1 MKLLATIYLLG
12 CLPLAGKLLPNQ
24 TAFYPNTA
32 KVSISSN
39 VADSTYSTTGL
50 FVPGTQPKLISKQF
64 EFTEG
69 PAADNQGNI
78 FFTDQPNNAIWK
90 YDVNGKLSK
99 FADSAGRSNGMY
111 FDRRGNLVTCADADN
126 EIWRFNR
133 KGKHTATLLNGLN
146 GKRFNGPNDLWI
158 DAKGGIYF
166 TDPYYQRPY
175 WTRTATEL
183 DKEKVYYLPAG
194 STQARIA
201 TTQFQKP
208 NGIAGTRDGKYLYV
222 ADIQANK
229 TYRFNIA
236 ANGDLTNPQV
246 FINKGSDG
254 MTLDE
259 QGNVYLTGSKGVYI
273 FGPDGKQIGMIVINE
288 PWTANVCFGGRDGK
302 TLFITASKAVYT
314 FEMKV
319 KGNKKN
325 ASGQL

>member
-1 MKLLATIYLLG
+1 MKLFASIYLLG
-12 CLPLAGKLLPNQ
+12 CLPLAGLLLTDSNMLNQ
-24 TAFYPNTA
+24 NIA
-32 KVSISSN
+32 KVSIN
-39 VADSTYSTTGL
+39 RHVADSTYSSTDL
-50 FVPGTQPKLISKQF
+50 FAPGTKPKLISKQF

-90 YDVNGKLSK
+90 FDVTGKLSK
-99 FADSAGRSNGMY
+99 FSDDAGRSNGMY
-111 FDRRGNLVTCADADN
+111 FDRRGNLITCADANN
-126 EIWRFNR
+126 EIWRFNS
-133 KGKHTATLLNGLN
+133 KGRRTAILITDLN
-146 GKRFNGPNDLWI
+146 GKKFNGPNDLWM

-183 DKEKVYYLPAG
+183 DGQKVYYLPAG
-194 STQARIA
+194 SRQARIVSA
-201 TTQFQKP
+201 QLQKP

-222 ADIQANK
+222 ADIEANK

-236 ANGDLTNPQV
+236 AGGELTNPQV
-246 FINKGSDG
+246 FTDKGSDG

-259 QGNVYLTGSKGVYI
+259 RGNVYLTGSKGVYI
-273 FGPDGKQIGMIVINE
+273 FGTDGKQIGLIAIAE
-288 PWTANVCFGGRDGK
+288 PWTANVCFGGRNGN
-302 TLFITASKAVYT
+302 TLFITASRAVYT
-314 FEMKV
+314 LEMKV

>member
-1 MKLLATIYLLG
+1 MKLFVSLYLLG
-12 CLPLAGKLLPNQ
+12 CLPLTALAAPDCVTPN
-24 TAFYPNTA
+24 AVTA
-32 KVSISSN
+32 KVSISHY

-50 FVPGTQPKLISKQF
+50 FAPGTQAKLVSKQF

-78 FFTDQPNNAIWK
+78 FFTDQPNNTIWE
-90 YDVNGKLSK
+90 YDTKGKLSK

-111 FDRRGNLVTCADADN
+111 FDRRGNLVTCADANN
-126 EIWRFNR
+126 ELWQFKR
-133 KGKHTATLLNGLN
+133 N
-146 GKRFNGPNDLWI
+146 GKRETVLMTSFNGKKFNGPNDLWI

-183 DKEKVYYLPAG
+183 DGQKVYYLPAG
-194 STQARIA
+194 SQQARVA
-201 TTQFQKP
+201 SAQLQKP

-222 ADIQANK
+222 ADIQGNK
-229 TYRFNIA
+229 TYRFSIA
-236 ANGDLTNPQV
+236 ANGELINPQI
-246 FINKGSDG
+246 FTDKGSDG

-273 FGPDGKQIGMIVINE
+273 FSPDGKQIGLIAIAE
-288 PWTANVCFGGRDGK
+288 PWTANVCFGGRNGN
-302 TLFITASKAVYT
+302 TLFITASKAIYT